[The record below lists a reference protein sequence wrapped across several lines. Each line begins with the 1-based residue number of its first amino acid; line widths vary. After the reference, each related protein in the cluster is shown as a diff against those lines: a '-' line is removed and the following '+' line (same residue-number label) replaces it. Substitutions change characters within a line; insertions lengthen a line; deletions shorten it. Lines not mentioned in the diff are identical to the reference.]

1 MLHLLPPPAPNKQN
15 WARIWSYQFPPCAA
29 GARKQFR
36 SDHLFMYLP
45 NGFTTLWPSNNV
57 PPQFGCL
64 SLGSVGAQLGFS
76 RLSVLFGARGSLTAP
91 GIFLATI
98 HPLSSSLA
106 CPCSE
111 YTASGR
117 FGFLLTMVD
126 NSLTS
131 SLNING
137 IYIPAGLLVFGT
149 AIVKR
154 EWTPY
159 AVLLAIVLGVW
170 KFYSQRAF

>member
-1 MLHLLPPPAPNKQN
+1 
-15 WARIWSYQFPPCAA
+15 
-29 GARKQFR
+29 
-36 SDHLFMYLP
+36 
-45 NGFTTLWPSNNV
+45 
-57 PPQFGCL
+57 
-64 SLGSVGAQLGFS
+64 
-76 RLSVLFGARGSLTAP
+76 
-91 GIFLATI
+91 
-98 HPLSSSLA
+98 
-106 CPCSE
+106 
-111 YTASGR
+111 
-117 FGFLLTMVD
+117 MVD

-170 KFYSQRAF
+170 KFYSQRTFDCPAKAAGRTTDNTNRAQEGPQARRLPRVRAPGEDHHLPQCGYVSSPNAPPAPTVC